1 LLKVEDYVLII
12 MARKN
17 DGSIMDL
24 FVIHGI
30 VEELKSEIVG
40 AFITKVYQMNRTD
53 LLFRLRGQG
62 GEKQLLI
69 STHPDFQRL
78 HLTEKKYA
86 NPPIPPRF
94 CTYLRKHIVGA
105 RASHI
110 SQDPYERVVR
120 IGLQKR
126 MDAGAVRNLVLVAEL
141 LGKGSN
147 VLLLEEERILD
158 CLHFR
163 RTEEG
168 SPRAAAPG
176 LSYSSPGPSGR
187 WSPTEVTPG
196 KMEEIFAAPAGER
209 WKALV
214 EKISGISPLLA
225 REIEFVSEGTAA
237 DLWKNFHLFFERY
250 ERCAFEPRV
259 ATLVDERKV
268 LCPFP
273 LQSLGPAAEEI
284 FPSLNQA
291 ADSYYFATVMRRQMA
306 DQKQAMS
313 RRLRQLRSRL
323 QRREEKLRL
332 DGEKFKE
339 DVELKAYG
347 EILVAHYPQL
357 KKGMRQI
364 GALDFRQDPPR
375 SILIPLDEA
384 LDPAGNVERYFKK
397 YKKAKRGMESTSAR
411 IAETEREIAYLE
423 SVLFQVEEA
432 GDAEEL
438 SEVRRELEE
447 ERILPPPQK
456 PKSVKEKREIS
467 LPVRRLRSSEGLE
480 IFCGKHNLG
489 NDYLLRKLA
498 RGNDLWFHAQ
508 GLPGSHVLLKVGQ
521 KEAKFDSLLEAAMT
535 AAYYSRGRGSGRIAV
550 DYTAVKNLHRPKGA
564 RPGYVTYSHQKTVFV
579 KPDKE
584 KVERLLVL

>member
-1 LLKVEDYVLII
+1 
-12 MARKN
+12 
-17 DGSIMDL
+17 MDL

-30 VEELKSEIVG
+30 VEELKSEVIG
-40 AFITKVYQMNRTD
+40 AFVTKVYQMNRTD
-53 LLFRLRGQG
+53 LLFRLRRHA

-69 STHPDFQRL
+69 STHPDFHRL

-86 NPPIPPRF
+86 NPLIPPRF

-105 RASHI
+105 RVADV
-110 SQDPYERVVR
+110 SQEPYERVVR

-141 LGKGSN
+141 VGKGSN
-147 VLLLEEERILD
+147 VLLLEEEKILD

-163 RTEEG
+163 RSEEG
-168 SPRAAAPG
+168 STRAAAPG
-176 LSYSSPGPSGR
+176 LSYSPPSPSGR
-187 WSPTEVTPG
+187 WFPNEVTSER
-196 KMEEIFAAPAGER
+196 MEEILATPAGER

-225 REIEFVSEGTAA
+225 REIEFVSEGTTS
-237 DLWKNFHLFFERY
+237 DLWRNFRLLLERY
-250 ERCAFEPRV
+250 ERGAFEPRIV
-259 ATLVDERKV
+259 TLLGEKEV

-273 LQSLGPAAEEI
+273 LKSLGLAAEET

-291 ADSYYFATVMRRQMA
+291 ADSYYFATVMQRQMN
-306 DQKQAMS
+306 DQKQNMA
-313 RRLRQLRSRL
+313 RRLRQLLARL
-323 QRREEKLRL
+323 QRREENLRL
-332 DGEKFKE
+332 DGEKFKK
-339 DVELKAYG
+339 DVELKTYG
-347 EILVAHYPQL
+347 DILVANYPKL

-364 GALDFRQDPPR
+364 GAMDFRQDPPR

-397 YKKAKRGMESTSAR
+397 YKKAKRGLEFISAR

-423 SVLFQVEEA
+423 SVFFQMEES

-438 SEVRRELEE
+438 GEIRRELEE
-447 ERILPPPQK
+447 ERILPV
-456 PKSVKEKREIS
+456 PKKHKSAKEKQEMS

-480 IFCGKHNLG
+480 IFCGKHNIG

-521 KEAKFDSLLEAAMT
+521 KEPKFDSILEAAMT
-535 AAYYSRGRGSGRIAV
+535 AAYYSSGRGSTRIAV
-550 DYTAVKNLHRPKGA
+550 DYTPVKNLHKPKGA
-564 RPGYVTYSHQKTVFV
+564 RPGFVTFSHQKTVLV

-584 KVERLLVL
+584 KVEKLLVL